1 MTTTIT
7 VFGLTLSVATI
18 VLAIAAAQFVVLAL
32 TTLLSKEKLPK
43 KGIRSADR
51 RLAVSAGLLAFAW
64 TAVFAAGS
72 GKAATTAHAEASMA
86 GSRVHA
92 SCSSIEEGMSDDILS
107 AKLGKPDEIRSD
119 EETRGPG
126 AKIWIY
132 RHSRC
137 AVHMLDD
144 RVEFID

>member
-1 MTTTIT
+1 MSTTIT
-7 VFGLTLSVATI
+7 LAGFTLTVA
-18 VLAIAAAQFVVLAL
+18 AIIIAVAAVQFVLMAT

-43 KGIRSADR
+43 KGMRSADR
-51 RLAVSAGLLAFAW
+51 RLAISAGVLALAW
-64 TAVFAAGS
+64 TAVFAANNDGS
-72 GKAATTAHAEASMA
+72 KGSHVEAGLA

-92 SCSSIEEGMSDDILS
+92 SCSSIEAGMSDDVTQ
-107 AKLGKPDEIRSD
+107 AKMGKPDEIRSD

-132 RHSRC
+132 RDSRC